1 MQAELGMFDTVQVP
15 LKCAVCRCAY
25 ASLMPVSNI
34 ADMTGCPGVRVHWCP
49 KFNVMPDAED
59 ALLRG
64 SFRVV
69 KENLARRNI
78 L

>member
-15 LKCAVCRCAY
+15 LKCAICRCAY
-25 ASLMPVSNI
+25 ANCVPVANI
-34 ADMTGCPGVRVHWCP
+34 TSITGCPGVRVHWCP
-49 KFNVMPDAED
+49 KFNALPEAEE
-59 ALLRG
+59 ALLAG

-69 KENLARRNI
+69 KEDLSRRNI